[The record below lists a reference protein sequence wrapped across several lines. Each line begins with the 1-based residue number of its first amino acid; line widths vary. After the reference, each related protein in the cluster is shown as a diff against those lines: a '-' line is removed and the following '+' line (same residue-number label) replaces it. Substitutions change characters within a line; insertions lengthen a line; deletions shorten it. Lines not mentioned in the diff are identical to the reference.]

1 MENSRINPMSRAK
14 VGPKASILSAW
25 NAKQCRAKSKRTQ
38 LRCRAPAMRGREVC
52 YHHGG
57 KAGAPKGNQNALKTG
72 MHTANMRL
80 IRDASRKLRRAAKMA
95 WDEVE

>member
-25 NAKQCRAKSKRTQ
+25 SAKQCRAKSKRTQ
-38 LRCRAPAMRGREVC
+38 LQCRAPAMRGRDVC

-57 KAGAPKGNQNALKTG
+57 KAGAPKGNRNALKHG
-72 MHTANMRL
+72 LYSENMRL
-80 IRDASRKLRRAAKMA
+80 IREASRKLRKVAKMA
-95 WDEVE
+95 WDAVD